1 MQTIHHIE
9 VIPEST
15 NGGKVYVIAD
25 VHGEVE
31 TLHSVLAR
39 LKPEDTLII
48 AGDLIDRGE
57 SDENTPTSKEVLKL
71 LMEYKQAPAGTKPKI
86 HCIKGNHEIYFLNML
101 KSLKPNLPVADKKLL
116 LKDLL
121 AFVKNGGSWLF
132 KGDINNPDDVDR
144 YQWFRAY
151 SCGLNTHEC
160 QLAVAKYLLKIIN
173 SPDPLA
179 AIDPEVLTY
188 QAYIEALPFVIKVEG
203 EHPVLIAHADLPFS
217 DEETEQ
223 RILHQT
229 AFTDLEIQK
238 LTNVRVANLATEGK
252 RDHSSHLVI
261 VGHNI
266 IDEPDDTSNP
276 HPALPVRPETNH
288 INLDGGAYF
297 TKGFLLFNLSD
308 NTIEVIGNHI
318 SSEGQAL
325 LTYAC
330 DAIQTHLDDKA
341 HEAAHSHKH
350 RRI

>member
-1 MQTIHHIE
+1 MQAIHHIE

-15 NGGKVYVIAD
+15 NGGKFYVIAD

-71 LMEYKQAPAGTKPKI
+71 LMEYTQAPAGTKPKI

-101 KSLKPNLPVADKKLL
+101 KRLKPNLPIADKKLL
-116 LKDLL
+116 LKDLIT
-121 AFVKNGGSWLF
+121 FVKNGGSWLF
-132 KGDINNPDDVDR
+132 QRDPNNPDEINR
-144 YQWFRAY
+144 YQWFRAH
-151 SCGLNTHEC
+151 SCGLKTPEC
-160 QLAVAKYLLKIIN
+160 QLEVARYLWKIIN
-173 SPDPLA
+173 SPAPLA
-179 AIDPEVLTY
+179 AIDPEVFTF
-188 QAYIEALPFVIKVEG
+188 QTYIEALPFVIKVEG
-203 EHPVLIAHADLPFS
+203 EHPALIVHADLPFS
-217 DEETEQ
+217 DEEIDE

-229 AFTDLEIQK
+229 TFTDLEIQK
-238 LTNVRVANLATEGK
+238 LTDVRVANLATEGK

-266 IDEPDDTSNP
+266 IDEPGDTSIP
-276 HPALPVRPETNH
+276 HPALPVRPETNQ

-341 HEAAHSHKH
+341 YEAAHSTKR